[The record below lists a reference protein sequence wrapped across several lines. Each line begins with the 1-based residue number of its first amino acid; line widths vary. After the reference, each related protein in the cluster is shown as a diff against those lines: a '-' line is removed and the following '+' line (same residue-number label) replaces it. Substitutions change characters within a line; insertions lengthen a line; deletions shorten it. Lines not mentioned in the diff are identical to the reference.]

1 LAVQPFGSGRV
12 VEFRFGRIV
21 KRTIDLDDQ
30 STFVVH
36 EISDE
41 AADGRL
47 ASNVELQ
54 LSQIGPEELFREGLL
69 ATEMTSAC
77 DRAAAMPRLGGQGIT
92 PIPNPSPIK
101 GEGSLIAPFDQASA
115 RSRST

>member
-1 LAVQPFGSGRV
+1 MAVQPFGSGRV

-21 KRTIDLDDQ
+21 ERTIDFDNQ
-30 STFVVH
+30 SAFVVR

-41 AADGRL
+41 TADGRL

-54 LSQIGPEELFREGLL
+54 LSQVRPKELFREGLF
-69 ATEMTSAC
+69 ATEMTGAC
-77 DRAAAMPRLGGQGIT
+77 DRAAAMQRLGGQGVA

-101 GEGSLIAPFDQASA
+101 GEGSLIALFDQASA
-115 RSRST
+115 LSRST